1 MQDLVTVFGGSGFVG
16 TQVVRALARAGLR
29 VRVAVRRTN
38 VAEGLRLLGDVGQ
51 IQIVQA
57 NIRNPESVARALE
70 GAQACVNLV
79 GVLYEAGR
87 QKFASLHAMGA
98 RNVAEAAR
106 AAGVTRLVQMSA
118 IGADAQSESKYART
132 KAEGEAAVREIF
144 PDAVIIRP
152 SIVFGPEDD
161 FFNRFARMATLSP
174 ALPLI
179 GGGKTRFQPVYVGDV
194 AQAIAR
200 ALRDPA
206 CAGQTYELGGPA
218 VLTFRELMELVLEE
232 TQRRRFLV
240 PLPFAVA
247 RAIGGVGDLIAAT
260 PVPPP
265 LTTDQ
270 VAQLKRDNV
279 ANPDAP
285 GLEALGIRPT
295 AIEAVLPSYLYRYR
309 LGGQFA
315 EPPENN
321 PAAQVDESG
330 RTPA

>member
-206 CAGQTYELGGPA
+206 CAGQTY
-218 VLTFRELMELVLEE
+218 
-232 TQRRRFLV
+232 
-240 PLPFAVA
+240 
-247 RAIGGVGDLIAAT
+247 
-260 PVPPP
+260 
-265 LTTDQ
+265 
-270 VAQLKRDNV
+270 
-279 ANPDAP
+279 
-285 GLEALGIRPT
+285 
-295 AIEAVLPSYLYRYR
+295 
-309 LGGQFA
+309 
-315 EPPENN
+315 
-321 PAAQVDESG
+321 
-330 RTPA
+330 